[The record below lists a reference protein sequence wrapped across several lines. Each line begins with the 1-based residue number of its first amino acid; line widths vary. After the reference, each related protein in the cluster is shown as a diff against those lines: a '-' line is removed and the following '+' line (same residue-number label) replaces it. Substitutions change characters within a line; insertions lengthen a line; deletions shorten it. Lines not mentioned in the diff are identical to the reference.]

1 MTNDDASV
9 AREAAGLLLAEV
21 KGGFRAQRELGEG
34 ALRQLAPEDWHAT
47 LDEESNS
54 VAVIVR
60 HLDGNMRSR
69 WSDFLASD
77 GEKPSRDRDG
87 EFEPTD
93 ATPDELWAVWH
104 RGWDAVFAALEEL
117 TADDLTRRVTIRG
130 RPLTVAGAAVR
141 QLTHYAQHVG
151 QIVLLA
157 KHLRGDAWR
166 TLSIPKRR
174 VRG

>member
-1 MTNDDASV
+1 MTNDETSAGRDP
-9 AREAAGLLLAEV
+9 AALLLAEV
-21 KGGFRAQRELGEG
+21 KGAFRAQRELGEG

-47 LDEESNS
+47 LDEEANS
-54 VAVIVR
+54 IAVIVR

-69 WSDFLASD
+69 WNDFLTSD

-87 EFEPTD
+87 EFEPTE
-93 ATPDELWAVWH
+93 ATPDELWALWH

-117 TADDLTRRVTIRG
+117 GADDLTRLVTIRG

-157 KHLRGDAWR
+157 KRLRGDAWR

-174 VRG
+174 G

>member
-1 MTNDDASV
+1 MTDADPSP
-9 AREAAGLLLAEV
+9 ATDAATLLLAEV
-21 KGGFRAQRELGEG
+21 KGGFRAQRALGEG

-47 LDEESNS
+47 LDEEANS

-69 WSDFLASD
+69 WNDFLASD

-87 EFEPTD
+87 EFEPTE

-117 TADDLTRRVTIRG
+117 TADDLARQVTIRG
-130 RPLTVAGAAVR
+130 RSLTVASAAVR

-174 VRG
+174 G

>member
-1 MTNDDASV
+1 MTSDDPSPLSGN
-9 AREAAGLLLAEV
+9 AALLLAEV
-21 KGGFRAQRELGEG
+21 KGEFRAQRTLGEG

-47 LDEESNS
+47 LDAEANS

-69 WSDFLASD
+69 WSEFLTSD

-87 EFEPTD
+87 EFEPTE

-117 TADDLTRRVTIRG
+117 DADDLARQVTIRG
-130 RPLTVAGAAVR
+130 RSLTVAGAMVR
-141 QLTHYAQHVG
+141 QLAHYAQHVG

-174 VRG
+174 G